1 MTMHIRMAD
10 EADLGVVLKLY
21 TELHDEAAPPP
32 SDGLTRLWAGIMAD
46 PNRYVVLVEIDRTVA
61 GSCELIIVPNLTH
74 NQRPYGLI
82 ENVVTGPA
90 FRRQGCA
97 LAALNH
103 AKAIAMDQNCY
114 KLMLM
119 TGGRDG
125 NHALYEKAGFN
136 RHDKTAFVQWL

>member
-1 MTMHIRMAD
+1 MARCCP
-10 EADLGVVLKLY
+10 Y
-21 TELHDEAAPPP
+21 TALHDEPAPPP
-32 SDGLTRLWAGIMAD
+32 SNELDHLWAGIMAD
-46 PNRYVVLVEIDRTVA
+46 PNRYIILAEIEREVA

-74 NQRPYGLI
+74 GQRPYGLI
-82 ENVVTGPA
+82 ENVVTGPD
-90 FRRQGCA
+90 FRRKGCA
-97 LAALNH
+97 SAVLNYARGIAAE
-103 AKAIAMDQNCY
+103 QNCY